1 MEKFLEAAALA
12 WNPIGE
18 VRRRMSSGTLTVSSA
33 LIPFIGIV
41 IACNLFALGAQNFFL
56 ESLLYKTGGK
66 LPDHP
71 LLTSGY
77 AHRLLSALGVLVPVG
92 AVSDRY
98 HIVAP
103 EDLKA
108 AAARMAARD
117 SHKVSHSQRG
127 GRRMVSRKSV

>member
-92 AVSDRY
+92 AVSWSDALLLAPDHAVSTSTQSWPGDR
-98 HIVAP
+98 H
-103 EDLKA
+103 
-108 AAARMAARD
+108 
-117 SHKVSHSQRG
+117 
-127 GRRMVSRKSV
+127 